1 MTLSGLD
8 SPVGWPTPAGGWPE
22 WVSTVPHVGNRHPK
36 PTAIAPIEEGAN
48 CQRYA
53 YALLDL
59 FGIKVPPHRILEP
72 DRDEGDRPHLG
83 QIGVGEGH
91 LLRMPHSKPLAEGIY
106 ELRFTCERTAR
117 RITYVLDS
125 ERQAITLPTFRKQR
139 NNERREVL
147 RARRM
152 KRNHDEERQER

>member
-1 MTLSGLD
+1 MRQTTLTASERDLRSAYHWMYNWIYPIDDIFDGPYTQVMTWTVVLSDEVAQWYASL
-8 SPVGWPTPAGGWPE
+8 SPTGT
-22 WVSTVPHVGNRHPK
+22 
-36 PTAIAPIEEGAN
+36 
-48 CQRYA
+48 
-53 YALLDL
+53 
-59 FGIKVPPHRILEP
+59 KVTDRILARLES
-72 DRDEGDRPHLG
+72 
-83 QIGVGEGH
+83 EGH

-125 ERQAITLPTFRKQR
+125 ERQAITLTTFRKQR